1 MDYSIHLLH
10 PLLSRHMAGVRKKLV
25 QQPICAIIGAGEGL
39 GQALASR
46 FAKNG
51 FALALISRSES
62 GSAAAIR
69 AAGKHTPYVRFFKAD
84 ATNPNTIENALKKVS
99 AEMGDVE
106 VLIYNCRDNFTACAP
121 LEMSYESML
130 ETYNVEVV
138 GAFAAAKSVLPDM
151 ISKLRGTIFFS
162 SATAA
167 YRGSSTHPLYSIGKF
182 GLRALS
188 QSLAKAYGRNGV
200 HVIHVR
206 LDCDLDVPYMR
217 NSYGPDYDRNKL
229 ANPDA
234 VAESYW
240 LAYKQPKA
248 AWSNEIELRPN
259 VENWTL

>member
-1 MDYSIHLLH
+1 MS
-10 PLLSRHMAGVRKKLV
+10 
-25 QQPICAIIGAGEGL
+25 QPICAIVGAGEGL
-39 GQALASR
+39 GQALSSK
-46 FAKNG
+46 FAENG
-51 FALALISRSES
+51 FGLALISRSKT
-62 GSAAAIR
+62 GSAAAFK
-69 AAGKHTPYVRFFKAD
+69 AAINHTSNVQFFKAD
-84 ATNPNTIENALKKVS
+84 ATKPNTIENALKKVS
-99 AEMGDVE
+99 AQMGDVE

-121 LEMSYESML
+121 LEMSYETL
-130 ETYNVEVV
+130 IETYNVEVV
-138 GAFAAAKSVLPDM
+138 GAFAAAKSVMPDM
-151 ISKLRGTIFFS
+151 ISKLRGTVFFS

-167 YRGSSTHPLYSIGKF
+167 YRGSSTHPLYAIGKF

-188 QSLAKAYGRNGV
+188 QSLAKAYGSSGV

-217 NSYGPDYDRNKL
+217 NLYGSEYDRDKL

-240 LAYKQPKA
+240 LAYQQPKG